1 MSNLIDTTIIVDY
14 LRNKSKAVEFMEQEV
29 LSNQVIFASVIS
41 YAEIYA
47 GARPKEEE
55 SISMFFSSI
64 KIIGIGTK
72 IAEYSGRYLK
82 TYGKSHGLE
91 LADAFIAATAFITGS
106 RLVTLNRKHFPM
118 TDINIY
124 VPYQ

>member
-14 LRNKSKAVEFMEQEV
+14 LRNNSKAVEFMEQEV
-29 LSNQVIFASVIS
+29 LSNQVVFASVIS

-47 GARPKEEE
+47 GARLKEEE
-55 SISMFFSSI
+55 AISMFFSGI
-64 KIIGIGTK
+64 KIVGIGTK
-72 IAEYSGRYLK
+72 IAEYAGRYLN

-124 VPYQ
+124 VPY

>member
-1 MSNLIDTTIIVDY
+1 MSSLIDTTIIVDY
-14 LRNKSKAVEFMEQEV
+14 LRNNSKAVAFIEQEV
-29 LSNQVIFASVIS
+29 LSNQIIFASVIS

-47 GARPKEEE
+47 GIRPKEEE
-55 SISMFFSSI
+55 SISLFFSGI
-64 KIIGIGTK
+64 RIIGIGTK
-72 IAEYSGRYLK
+72 IAEYAGRYLK
-82 TYGKSHGLE
+82 DYGKSHGLE

-124 VPYQ
+124 VPY

>member
-1 MSNLIDTTIIVDY
+1 METFAVVRSPKTNIGAFGETI
-14 LRNKSKAVEFMEQEV
+14 S
-29 LSNQVIFASVIS
+29 
-41 YAEIYA
+41 
-47 GARPKEEE
+47 PT
-55 SISMFFSSI
+55 SMFFSSI
-64 KIIGIGTK
+64 KIVDIGTK